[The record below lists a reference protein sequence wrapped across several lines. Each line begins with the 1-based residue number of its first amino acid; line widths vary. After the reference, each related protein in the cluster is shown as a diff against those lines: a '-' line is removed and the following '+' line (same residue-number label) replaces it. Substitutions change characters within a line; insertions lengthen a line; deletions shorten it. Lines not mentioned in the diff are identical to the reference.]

1 MSELRKMTRMGGD
14 LRKIARLLQDKGRNG
29 DTILAHINPR
39 EAALLR
45 EQGGSGT
52 VNPETGLP
60 EFYTDDYGNPI
71 PETGYE
77 NVPEGLFEGA
87 AYIPDSTGY
96 ESVSQ
101 MPFEWPRSV
110 LPATGYDALRGPI
123 GPELD
128 ITAPA
133 TRSFAAQPQQQ
144 TFEANYFPESTFQ
157 DMAGFRPAFAD
168 NAPTSLGLAQ
178 GIYGQDT
185 TPFSTPT
192 SLGLTRGAYGQD
204 ATGLLEKGG
213 LPEKGFLDSLTG
225 GDKLRLGLGAL
236 GGLQT
241 ALTARKARQGSQD
254 AARRISE
261 IGRPYQQQ
269 GLAQQSAA
277 SRGELTPVN
286 QQALDAMRAR
296 ASQAGVARG
305 GVGVAQQQRAEEDL
319 RQRLLAA
326 QQDFG
331 LKLSG
336 IGDQYTAKAI
346 TEGIRADAEIASLYG
361 QYFGN
366 LTRLAAPSVI
376 QANQPVGK

>member
-45 EQGGSGT
+45 EQGGAGT
-52 VNPETGLP
+52 INPDTGLP
-60 EFYTDDYGNPI
+60 EFYDDLPDLG
-71 PETGYE
+71 GYE
-77 NVPEGLFEGA
+77 QVPEGLFEGA
-87 AYIPDSTGY
+87 SPVPNLYFG
-96 ESVSQ
+96 ESSGGGID
-101 MPFEWPRSV
+101 
-110 LPATGYDALRGPI
+110 LT
-123 GPELD
+123 
-128 ITAPA
+128 
-133 TRSFAAQPQQQ
+133 AQPQQQ
-144 TFEANYFPESTFQ
+144 AFEANYLPESTFQ
-157 DMAGFRPAFAD
+157 NTVGYDLGPASFNTQRGASAFDTGFARGAIPEPTPSQFA
-168 NAPTSLGLAQ
+168 
-178 GIYGQDT
+178 
-185 TPFSTPT
+185 
-192 SLGLTRGAYGQD
+192 LTRPEFSPSLAGPAPAAQP
-204 ATGLLEKGG
+204 A
-213 LPEKGFLDSLTG
+213 EKGFLESLTG
-225 GDKLRLGLGAL
+225 GDKARLGLGAL

-241 ALTARKARQGSQD
+241 ALTARKARQGAQD

-346 TEGIRADAEIASLYG
+346 QDGIRADADIANLYG
-361 QYFGN
+361 NYFSN
-366 LTRLAAPSVI
+366 LTRLAAPTII
-376 QANQPVGK
+376 QSAQPAGK

>member
-45 EQGGSGT
+45 EQGGAGT
-52 VNPETGLP
+52 MNPETGLP
-60 EFYTDDYGNPI
+60 EFYYDLPDLG
-71 PETGYE
+71 GYE
-77 NVPEGLFEGA
+77 QVPEGLFEGA
-87 AYIPDSTGY
+87 SPYIPNITFGESTGGGIDV
-96 ESVSQ
+96 SV
-101 MPFEWPRSV
+101 P
-110 LPATGYDALRGPI
+110 
-123 GPELD
+123 
-128 ITAPA
+128 
-133 TRSFAAQPQQQ
+133 PQQQ
-144 TFEANYFPESTFQ
+144 AFEANYLPESTFQ
-157 DMAGFRPAFAD
+157 DTVGYDLGPASFNTQRGASAFDTGFARGAIPEPTPSQFA
-168 NAPTSLGLAQ
+168 
-178 GIYGQDT
+178 
-185 TPFSTPT
+185 
-192 SLGLTRGAYGQD
+192 LTRPEFSPSLSGPAPAAQP
-204 ATGLLEKGG
+204 A
-213 LPEKGFLDSLTG
+213 EKGFLESLTG
-225 GDKLRLGLGAL
+225 GDKARLGLGAL

-241 ALTARKARQGSQD
+241 ALTARKARQGAQD

-346 TEGIRADAEIASLYG
+346 QDGIRADADIANLYG
-361 QYFGN
+361 NYFSN
-366 LTRLAAPSVI
+366 LTRLAAPTII
-376 QANQPVGK
+376 QSSQPAKA